1 MHCYTLTE
9 LIKFPYYK
17 KPVKNEAKESI
28 LEKKG
33 VMSLHAPQS
42 RNRGGAFLPDVAIT
56 VYHIVRNYHTRLL
69 RPAFGPLICSF
80 FMRQEYS
87 IPNGPGTISSTKH
100 NPKKHGTN
108 PALGTINSA

>member
-42 RNRGGAFLPDVAIT
+42 RNRGGAFLLDVAIT
-56 VYHIVRNYHTRLL
+56 VYHIVTICMKLDPDMHIGLHLVSFGKSGVTTFIDGSHL
-69 RPAFGPLICSF
+69 RIC
-80 FMRQEYS
+80 
-87 IPNGPGTISSTKH
+87 
-100 NPKKHGTN
+100 
-108 PALGTINSA
+108 